1 MEIREDESELNG
13 GGWWGAERDGKT
25 REMKDEHS

>member
-1 MEIREDESELNG
+1 MEIREDERELNG
-13 GGWWGAERDGKT
+13 GGGTERDGKT